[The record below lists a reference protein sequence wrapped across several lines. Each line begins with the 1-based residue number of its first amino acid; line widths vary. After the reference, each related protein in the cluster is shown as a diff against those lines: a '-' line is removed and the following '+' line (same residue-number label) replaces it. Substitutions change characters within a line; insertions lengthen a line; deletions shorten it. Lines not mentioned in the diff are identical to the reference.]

1 MELNTCASCGGL
13 YTPYTGTHAATMC
26 PRCDMG
32 SAGPRASELEQQLD
46 PPICCCKWVGDVR
59 HPDTLRRT
67 WTDPACPHHGVQ
79 AQRAAE
85 CVPLADA
92 AAVVTLQQ
100 ARQAMR
106 NAAIQCE
113 AAAKV
118 IDALIRADEIASIRA
133 TQDAD
138 PRYQSGGGLQDFR
151 VSEGARHE

>member
-1 MELNTCASCGGL
+1 MELNTCASCGGR
-13 YTPYTGTHAATMC
+13 YTPYKGLNAEVLC
-26 PRCDMG
+26 PRC
-32 SAGPRASELEQQLD
+32 SSF
-46 PPICCCKWVGDVR
+46 CCCKWEGVGR
-59 HPDTLRRT
+59 HADALRRVT
-67 WTDPACPHHGVQ
+67 TDPACPHHGVQ
-79 AQRAAE
+79 AQHAAE
-85 CVPLADA
+85 CVAAFKPLADA

-138 PRYQSGGGLQDFR
+138 PRYQSGGVLQDFR